1 MDDNS
6 QPPVELAEEAAPEVV
21 DDNPWANPPQ
31 VYNYNPE
38 NGFYT
43 GSEVADPSP
52 LEPGVFL
59 LPAHATFDAPPE
71 TADANRIPVF
81 RNGAWTV
88 IPRPPVP
95 QPPRA
100 PEAPPE
106 VQRRAKYDAFYKLLL
121 VSPVY
126 QEVLFPAILVPGSPV
141 TGALAAFR
149 FVIQDIR
156 DGLVEPDR
164 GEAFGGIQQTV
175 SALLSVAG
183 DAITPARIREVQDM
197 LEQVGLG
204 GLYDFRPLGGD

>member
-1 MDDNS
+1 MEDDI
-6 QPPVELAEEAAPEVV
+6 QAPEEIIEEIAEE
-21 DDNPWANPPQ
+21 DPWANPPLA
-31 VYNYNPE
+31 YSYNPE
-38 NGFYT
+38 NGFYV
-43 GSEVADPSP
+43 GSEIADPSP
-52 LEPGVFL
+52 MEPGVFL
-59 LPAHATFDAPPE
+59 LPANATFEVPPE
-71 TADANRIPVF
+71 TSDANRIPVF
-81 RNGAWTV
+81 RNGAWEV

-95 QPPRA
+95 QPPAA

-121 VSPVY
+121 VSPLY

-156 DGLVEPDR
+156 DGLLEPDR

-183 DAITPARIREVQDM
+183 QAITPARIREVQDM

-204 GLYDFRPLGGD
+204 GLYDFRPLGGG